1 MFKTD
6 PDHRLSLWSEFRKNL
21 DSSNNPLDEVAQ
33 FWQGAPLIPYN
44 NRIDPYFNRE
54 WPTPWEI
61 IYENLYDDFT
71 ISLMIGW
78 TLLLT
83 EKFKDSKIEIKT
95 LVDDTAKRLYNVVCV
110 DDQWALNFVDGE
122 VKPLDKVPS
131 LYRLEN
137 LVPLDRPR

>member
-6 PDHRLSLWSEFRKNL
+6 PDQRLTRWSDFRKSL
-21 DSSNNPLDEVAQ
+21 EEASEPLDAIAK
-33 FWQGAPLIPYN
+33 FWQGAPLIPFN
-44 NRIDPYFNRE
+44 HKIDPFFPRD

-61 IYENLYDDFT
+61 VYDNKYDDFT
-71 ISLMIGW
+71 LSLIIGY
-78 TLLLT
+78 TVLLT
-83 EKFKDSKIEIKT
+83 ERFKNSKVEIKT
-95 LVDDTAKRLYNVVCV
+95 LVDDTSKRLYNVVCV

-122 VKPLDKVPS
+122 AVSLDSIPS

>member
-6 PDHRLSLWSEFRKNL
+6 PDQRLSLWSEFRKNL
-21 DSSNNPLDEVAQ
+21 DSSNDPLSAVAK

-44 NRIDPYFNRE
+44 NKIDPYFNRE

-61 IYENLYDDFT
+61 IYENQYDDFT

-83 EKFKDSKIEIKT
+83 EKFKSSKIEIKT
-95 LVDDTAKRLYNVVCV
+95 LVDDKAKRLYNVVCV

-122 VKPLDKVPS
+122 VELLDKVPS

>member
-21 DSSNNPLDEVAQ
+21 DSATDPLNDVAQ
-33 FWQGAPLIPYN
+33 FWQGAPLIAYN
-44 NRIDPYFNRE
+44 NKIDPYFNRE

-61 IYENLYDDFT
+61 IYENQYDDFT

-83 EKFKDSKIEIKT
+83 EKFKSSKIEIKT

-137 LVPLDRPR
+137 LVPLERPR